1 MSKQPKDLSQEVLK
15 EIVPGPSAPKAS
27 LWQQILSV
35 VELPALAFISALAVG
50 AVIIVLS
57 DLKVLAEFQATLGRL
72 ASGGYQR
79 LFIALV
85 VAVIAGWLYGY
96 AERALHFLFQR
107 LGRKETTPTRLQAGA
122 LRLVAGLG
130 GLYLV
135 YVIVRAAGFGE
146 ALDAAWNAV
155 RTAYGAMLEGSVGSL
170 SKIIKALQSGDAEA
184 RRLAFYPI
192 LESLVAATPYIFA
205 GLAVAVGFR
214 CGLFNIGAEGQLFMG
229 AIFSVYIGYSLKGL
243 PAIIHIPLALGA
255 GALGGA
261 LWAFVPAILKAKV
274 GAHEVINTIMMNYIA
289 FRLSEWL
296 LSDKGPM
303 KRPESANPIS
313 PFIEPSAELPRFFAD
328 PIRFH
333 LGFFIALGV
342 AAFIYWFL
350 FRTTWGFELRTVGM
364 NPNAARYAGMSITRN
379 YIITFCLSGALA
391 GLAGANEVL
400 GVNHNLAVAFSSGY
414 GFDSI
419 ALALL
424 GKSHPLGVVLAAL
437 LFGTLRSGGT
447 RMQNVAKI
455 PVDIISVVQA
465 LVIAFIA
472 APAIIRALYRI
483 RAERGAEVVLT
494 RGWGK

>member
-1 MSKQPKDLSQEVLK
+1 LK
-15 EIVPGPSAPKAS
+15 EVAPPPSKAAGEPRPP
-27 LWQQILSV
+27 LWRQVLSV
-35 VELPALAFISALAVG
+35 VELPALAFVSALVVG
-50 AVIIVLS
+50 ALIIVLT
-57 DLKVLAEFQATLGRL
+57 DLAVLDEFRATLSRL
-72 ASGGYQR
+72 AFGGYQR
-79 LFIALV
+79 LFLALV
-85 VAVIAGWLYGY
+85 VAVIAGWLYGDT
-96 AERALHFLFQR
+96 ERLLQR
-107 LGRKETTPTRLQAGA
+107 LFNRIGRGQQTPTRLQAGIV
-122 LRLVAGLG
+122 RLAAGVG
-130 GLYLV
+130 GLALV
-135 YVIVRAAGFGE
+135 IVIVRAAGFAQ
-146 ALDAAWNAV
+146 ALDNAWAAV
-155 RTAYGAMLEGSVGSL
+155 TVAYNSMLEGSVGSL
-170 SKIIKALQSGDAEA
+170 SGMIAALQSGDAEA
-184 RRLAFYPI
+184 RRLAFYPA

-229 AIFSVYIGYSLKGL
+229 AIFSVYVGYSIKGL
-243 PAIIHIPLALGA
+243 PALVHIPLALTA

-261 LWAFVPAILKAKV
+261 LWALLPAILKAKV
-274 GAHEVINTIMMNYIA
+274 GAHEVINTMMMNWIA
-289 FRLSEWL
+289 IRLSEWL

-313 PFIEPSAELPRFFAD
+313 PFIEKSAELPRFFPD

-342 AAFIYWFL
+342 AVFIYWFL

-364 NPNAARYAGMSITRN
+364 NPNAARYAGISITRN
-379 YIITFCLSGALA
+379 YIIAFCLSGALA

-400 GVNHNLAVAFSSGY
+400 GLNHNLALAFSAGT

-424 GKSHPLGVVLAAL
+424 GKSHPLGVVLAAV

-455 PVDIISVVQA
+455 PVDIIQVVQA

-472 APAIIRALYRI
+472 APAIIRAIYRI